1 MVLGH
6 RLLLQKPFT
15 LSALDVVTPHLVSVG
30 VLGVSSGALG
40 IALGAL
46 RATRNGRPPTPPRL
60 ALRRASGALV
70 WASIAAFAL
79 AWARIG
85 GSYSP
90 WPLTAFAAY
99 APVFLAAAGIGALIV
114 AALVL
119 LGTVAKREDPYYE
132 RPTAD
137 GGPST
142 GSGDIT

>member
-1 MVLGH
+1 
-6 RLLLQKPFT
+6 
-15 LSALDVVTPHLVSVG
+15 
-30 VLGVSSGALG
+30 
-40 IALGAL
+40 
-46 RATRNGRPPTPPRL
+46 
-60 ALRRASGALV
+60 V